1 MKLEELQNM
10 WVEDSKIDDDHLGE
24 ASTYTPNLHA
34 KWIQFLIDAKLR
46 LSKTKYEYNILRK
59 NKFRYYRGE
68 MSREELANLGWS
80 QWQGVKPLKNEM
92 DEFLQGDEELN
103 TLEVKVEYLNTI
115 VYFLESVM
123 GQLRS
128 RDYQIK
134 NGIEWKK
141 FLVGMY

>member
-1 MKLEELQNM
+1 MKLEDLQNM

-24 ASTYTPNLHA
+24 ASTESASLHA

-46 LSKTKYEYNILRK
+46 LSKTKYDYNVLRK
-59 NKFRYYRGE
+59 QKFRYYRGE
-68 MSREELANLGWS
+68 MSREELTDLGWQ

-92 DEFLQGDEELN
+92 DEFLSGDEDLN
-103 TLEVKVEYLNTI
+103 KLTVKVDYLNAM

-123 GQLRS
+123 GQIRS
-128 RDYQIK
+128 RDYQVK

-141 FLVGMY
+141 FLVGM

>member
-1 MKLEELQNM
+1 MRLEDLQNA
-10 WVEDSKIDDDHLGE
+10 WAEDCKIDDDHLGE
-24 ASTYTPNLHA
+24 ASTNTPNLHA
-34 KWIQFLIDAKLR
+34 KYIQFLIDAKLR
-46 LSKTKYEYNILRK
+46 LSKTKYDYNVMRK

-68 MSREELANLGWS
+68 MSREELSALGWQ

-123 GQLRS
+123 SQIRS

-141 FLVGMY
+141 FLVGM